1 MKGDCMDERYTYNNY
16 LIRRKILKLV
26 GGAFHFFDPMGNV
39 VLYANMKAFK
49 LKEDI
54 TIYSGEDMQEAMIS
68 IKARNIIDFSAT
80 YDVVDAQTNEKVG
93 GLRRKGLKSILKDE
107 WLVLDEA
114 DNQIGVI
121 KEDSTALAL
130 VRRFLTNLVPQTY
143 NCIVNNSVVCI
154 YKQNFNP
161 FVVKV
166 NVDFS
171 VDRGHIF
178 DRRLGLAAGLL
189 LCAIEGKQN

>member
-1 MKGDCMDERYTYNNY
+1 MKGDYMDERYTYNNY
-16 LIRRKILKLV
+16 LVRRKILKLV
-26 GGAFHFFDPMGNV
+26 GGAFHFYDPMGNV
-39 VLYANMKAFK
+39 VLYAKMKAFK

-107 WLVLDEA
+107 WLVLDEF
-114 DNQIGVI
+114 DNEIGVI
-121 KEDSTALAL
+121 KEDNMALAL

-143 NCIVNNSVVCI
+143 NCVVNNSDVCT

-171 VDRGHIF
+171 ADSGKTF

>member
-1 MKGDCMDERYTYNNY
+1 MDQRYTYNNY
-16 LIRRKILKLV
+16 LIRRKILKIL
-26 GGAFHFFDPMGNV
+26 GGAFHFYDPSGNV
-39 VLYANMKAFK
+39 LLYAKMKAFK

-54 TIYSGEDMQEAMIS
+54 TIYSGEDMQEAMIC
-68 IKARNIIDFSAT
+68 IKARNVIDFSAT
-80 YDVVDAQTNEKVG
+80 YDVVDAKTNEKVG

-107 WLVLDEA
+107 WLILDES

-130 VRRFLTNLVPQTY
+130 VRRFLTNLIPQTY
-143 NCIVNNSVVCI
+143 NCIVNNRDVCI

-161 FVVKV
+161 FVMKI
-166 NVDFS
+166 NIDFS
-171 VDRGHIF
+171 TDSGNTF

-189 LCAIEGKQN
+189 LCAIEGKQH